1 MPHHEIGKGALKMA
15 IHLPKNN
22 PRNVCWFVAGQLQ
35 ILFLLLGILAG
46 CAPSNVPQPANKVG
60 GEKVVSTTSEGS
72 SELASDEWAVFYMEQ
87 QPVGTIPGMTNW
99 IISRRVNLL
108 RDLVPKRQVTIQQ
121 FEQDHSNRKDI
132 RANI

>member
-22 PRNVCWFVAGQLQ
+22 PRNVCWFAAGQLQ
-35 ILFLLLGILAG
+35 IPFLLLGILAG

-72 SELASDEWAVFYMEQ
+72 SELASDEWAVIYMEQ
-87 QPVGTIPGMTNW
+87 QPVGTIHTEVRETTEAGRT
-99 IISRRVNLL
+99 
-108 RDLVPKRQVTIQQ
+108 LVQTQSTLSLI
-121 FEQDHSNRKDI
+121 HI
-132 RANI
+132 